1 MKSIFFP
8 GFILLFFGFTSSQ
21 TPDTETASNTLENNS
36 FADLV
41 AANSEEEIRILSDY
55 LAVSSGFYNS
65 EFVETIDI
73 AAGENPSYINL
84 TTAYLKPLQYTV
96 SDVEGII
103 LDRGRFIGAEDL
115 NFSRRREGN
124 YAVYIFAANDVVR
137 AFIVSKNAETVQ
149 VF

>member
-1 MKSIFFP
+1 M
-8 GFILLFFGFTSSQ
+8 
-21 TPDTETASNTLENNS
+21 
-36 FADLV
+36 
-41 AANSEEEIRILSDY
+41 
-55 LAVSSGFYNS
+55 SSGFYNS